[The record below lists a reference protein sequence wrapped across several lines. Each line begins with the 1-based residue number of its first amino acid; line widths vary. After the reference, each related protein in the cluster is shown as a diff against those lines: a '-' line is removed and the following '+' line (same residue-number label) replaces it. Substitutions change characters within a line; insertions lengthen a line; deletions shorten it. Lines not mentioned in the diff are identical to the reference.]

1 MPEKDPWLSP
11 QGQARREQILQLAI
25 REAGARRRQRRT
37 IVAGAALLLAA
48 LIGGAILM
56 IHPIQP
62 PRPIA
67 RQPIAPAPLPAPA
80 TTPTTA
86 AAPAEPTVI
95 VERIET
101 DPTLLD
107 RLSIKPQPPK
117 WTTISDEE
125 LLDTLAAAHQR
136 AGLAEINGQMVV
148 VSY

>member
-1 MPEKDPWLSP
+1 MPEKDPWLSA

-37 IVAGAALLLAA
+37 VVAGAALLLAA
-48 LIGGAILM
+48 LIGGMILT
-56 IHPIQP
+56 IHPFHS

-67 RQPIAPAPLPAPA
+67 HQPMMPMPIPAPA
-80 TTPTTA
+80 PTTA
-86 AAPAEPTVI
+86 AAPNRPAVI

-107 RLSIKPQPPK
+107 RLSIKPQPPQ

-136 AGLAEINGQMVV
+136 AGLAEINGQIVV